1 MKKSTLC
8 IGLLVAAHAAAFAQF
23 TVQPQAGITLQ
34 TLNQRPVESTT
45 KAKVGYLVGLDA
57 RLGKQLYF
65 QPGLFFN
72 HFSTELNRQGDRNQ
86 IRQSILRVKAL
97 AGYNLIHSE
106 DFKFR
111 INAGPS
117 YDFLV
122 HANDAGDVFRKSSY
136 RKGWLNAG
144 AGLGIDI
151 SRFTLDVGTSWGLT
165 RTFDRDDIDSKFF
178 NASATVGIRL

>member
-1 MKKSTLC
+1 MKKFTMC
-8 IGLLVAAHAAAFAQF
+8 IGLLLATHAAFAQF

-34 TLNQRPVESTT
+34 TLNQLPVESTT

-72 HFSTELNRQGDRNQ
+72 HFSTELNRQGDQNK
-86 IRQSILRVKAL
+86 IRQSTLRVKAL
-97 AGYNLIHSE
+97 AGYNIIHSE
-106 DFKFR
+106 NFKFR

-122 HANDAGDVFRKSSY
+122 HANDAGDVFRKSTY

-151 SRFTLDVGTSWGLT
+151 SRFTFDVGTSWGLT
-165 RTFDRDDIDSKFF
+165 RTFDLSNIDSKFF
-178 NASATVGIRL
+178 NASATVGVRL